1 MPTTVAQ
8 SLTGAR
14 RGRALVECLVS
25 LVLVSGASSLVLLL
39 ASTTAHVVDD
49 ARQRDL
55 VLRESARLRAT
66 VLRAPCLAVP
76 GSERRAVGPRT
87 ILDATAGVSGGL
99 HSLIVS
105 AVWQSSGLRGAGLH
119 THRASVSGWCE

>member
-1 MPTTVAQ
+1 MPTPVAQ
-8 SLTGAR
+8 SLTDAR

-66 VLRAPCLAVP
+66 VLRAPCLAVA
-76 GSERRAVGPRT
+76 STERRAVGPRT
-87 ILDATAGVSGGL
+87 ILDATSAREGGL

-105 AVWQSSGLRGAGLH
+105 ADWRSSGFRSASVH
-119 THRASVSGWCE
+119 TYRAAVSGWCE